1 MVPTVSGES
10 SESDMSQ
17 TESFLHEA
25 PQSLEDAFPSVDP
38 GIIPLGG
45 RVLVQLR
52 RTAKKTRSG
61 IVLVEE
67 TKDTVRWNNQVAKV
81 VALGALAFK
90 NRQTTEAWPE
100 GAWVDVGD
108 FIRVPR
114 WNGDRI
120 EVPVKGSGEP
130 VTFVVFNDHEL
141 ISKIVG
147 DPLMTKVYIL

>member
-1 MVPTVSGES
+1 MSQ
-10 SESDMSQ
+10 SES
-17 TESFLHEA
+17 FNHEGS
-25 PQSLEDAFPSVDP
+25 QSLVDAFPDVDP
-38 GIIPLGG
+38 GIVPLGG

-52 RTAKKTRSG
+52 RTAKKTKSG

-81 VALGALAFK
+81 VRLGALAFR
-90 NRQTTEAWPE
+90 NRETMNQWPE
-100 GAWVDVGD
+100 GSWVKVGD

-120 EVPVKGSGEP
+120 EVPVKDSEEP

-141 ISKIVG
+141 ISRIEG
-147 DPLMTKVYIL
+147 DPLAVKVYVL